1 MTSSQKVTQSVCWLR
16 NLNISLETYQILTT
30 SQWIRPISCISTP
43 KCCFPVN
50 LRHKSENPRWRP
62 PVTSSIWLLLPW
74 KPIRDHVVSLN
85 WKYKWSLLCVPNF
98 KSIGWIMSKVEGFP
112 IDPPPP
118 PPRLRVTIFSRRL
131 LGLNII
137 VGIGCTFG
145 IFHSLTTE
153 PTGSINT
160 LYLKAP
166 TCCVRLY
173 TMLGYVA
180 WCLYMLRSVWNQ
192 SYFLPNICQNFL
204 RSPVTDEPGGRIPT
218 WSDCVL

>member
-1 MTSSQKVTQSVCWLR
+1 M
-16 NLNISLETYQILTT
+16 
-30 SQWIRPISCISTP
+30 
-43 KCCFPVN
+43 
-50 LRHKSENPRWRP
+50 
-62 PVTSSIWLLLPW
+62 TSSIWLLLPW

-85 WKYKWSLLCVPNF
+85 WKYKRSLLCVPNF
-98 KSIGWIMSKVEGFP
+98 KSIGWIVSKVEGFP

-118 PPRLRVTIFSRRL
+118 PRLRVAIFSRRL

-192 SYFLPNICQNFL
+192 SYFLPNICQKFPSFSGDRWARWSNSHMKWL
-204 RSPVTDEPGGRIPT
+204 CSVIKSIVLQRSRWRSRPRCL
-218 WSDCVL
+218 SS